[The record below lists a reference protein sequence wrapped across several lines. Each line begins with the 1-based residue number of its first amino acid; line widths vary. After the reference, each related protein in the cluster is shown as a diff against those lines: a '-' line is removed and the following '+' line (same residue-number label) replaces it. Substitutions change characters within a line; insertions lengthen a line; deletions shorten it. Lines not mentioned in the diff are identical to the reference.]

1 MGTVNVK
8 KSPRV
13 KAEAHLNFMGG
24 PGYFLSDPI
33 KQLALAA
40 TSCFFGEP
48 MYYHRDEKS
57 PKVRGGETPSSLSGE
72 QLKALRETLGA
83 MDPQEWRG
91 LSPTDL
97 MVRAIDQALDFDPEK
112 TLQFAVELRN
122 EHHIRTTPQIILVR
136 AAHHEKVRGTT
147 LISTYGRHIVKRA
160 DEPSV
165 GLAYH
170 LAAYGTDKPI
180 PNSLKR
186 LWRGYL
192 SSLPGYQLAKY
203 RMDDHTVK
211 LVDVVNLVHANSEFI
226 EQLMK
231 GKLKNTETW
240 EAIIS
245 KKGSNKESWLESIE
259 HMGHMA
265 LLRNLRNF
273 SQAGVPHKAYLKKLI
288 EGAATGKQL
297 PFRYF
302 SAYKAVGDSSGPVKE
317 AIEEC
322 MEQSMGA
329 LPKFAGR
336 SMFLCDNSRSA
347 WGQTTSSMGT
357 MHVAEIANLTGIIGS
372 HLSEEGYVGVFGDRL
387 TTASVS
393 KKGSIF
399 EQVSKI
405 TESGRVVGGST
416 EHGIWL
422 FWDKAIKEKQ
432 HWDNVFVMSD
442 MQAGHGGLYGVS
454 SVPAEFAWGEG
465 FSNRYIDVAKLV
477 NAYRAKVNPL
487 VNVFLIQVAG
497 YQDTIIPEF
506 YKRTYILGGWSEG
519 IFRFAAQMAGMM
531 QGQ

>member
-8 KSPRV
+8 RSPRV
-13 KAEAHLNFMGG
+13 KAESHLNFMGG
-24 PGYFLSDPI
+24 PGYFLSDPVRT
-33 KQLALAA
+33 LELAA

-48 MYYHRDEKS
+48 MYYHRDKKGKKPERLSDSDLKS
-57 PKVRGGETPSSLSGE
+57 LRSTLE
-72 QLKALRETLGA
+72 AL
-83 MDPQEWRG
+83 DPQEWRS
-91 LSPTDL
+91 LNPTQL
-97 MVRAIDQALDFDPEK
+97 MVKAIDDALDFNPER
-112 TLQFAVELRN
+112 TLMFAKELRTL
-122 EHHIRTTPQIILVR
+122 HHIRTTPQVILVR
-136 AAHHEKVRGTT
+136 AAHHPKVRGTT
-147 LISTYGRHIVKRA
+147 LISTYGPGIVQRP

-170 LAAYGTDKPI
+170 IATYGKDKPI

-186 LWRGYL
+186 TWRKYL
-192 SSLPGYQLAKY
+192 STQNGYALAKY
-203 RMDDHTVK
+203 RMDDHQVK
-211 LVDVVNLVHANSEFI
+211 LVDVVNLVHAKSQGI
-226 EQLMK
+226 DSIGRLMK
-231 GKLKNTETW
+231 GELKNTDTW
-240 EAIIS
+240 ESIIS
-245 KKGSNKESWLESIE
+245 KSGSNKASWGKALEY
-259 HMGHMA
+259 MGHMA
-265 LLRNLRNF
+265 LLRNLRNL
-273 SQAGVPHKAYLKKLI
+273 SQAGVPYQSYLEKLV
-288 EGAATGKQL
+288 EGAADGKQL

-302 SAYKAVGDSSGPVKE
+302 SAYKAVGESTGPVKE

-336 SMFLCDNSRSA
+336 SMFLCDNSGSA

-357 MHVAEIANLTGIIGS
+357 MHVAEIANLTGVIGS
-372 HLSEEGYVGVFGDRL
+372 HLSEEGYVGVFGDDL
-387 TTASVS
+387 ITTFIS

-399 EQVSKI
+399 EQLEKLNDQKD
-405 TESGRVVGGST
+405 EVGGST

-422 FWDKAIKEKQ
+422 FWDKAIKQSQ

-454 SVPAEFAWGEG
+454 GIPAIYRWNTRV
-465 FSNRYIDVAKLV
+465 SMQPYIDVGKLI
-477 NAYRAKVNPL
+477 NAYRAKVNPK

-497 YQDTIIPEF
+497 YHDTILPEF

>member
-1 MGTVNVK
+1 
-8 KSPRV
+8 
-13 KAEAHLNFMGG
+13 
-24 PGYFLSDPI
+24 
-33 KQLALAA
+33 
-40 TSCFFGEP
+40 
-48 MYYHRDEKS
+48 
-57 PKVRGGETPSSLSGE
+57 
-72 QLKALRETLGA
+72 
-83 MDPQEWRG
+83 
-91 LSPTDL
+91 
-97 MVRAIDQALDFDPEK
+97 
-112 TLQFAVELRN
+112 
-122 EHHIRTTPQIILVR
+122 
-136 AAHHEKVRGTT
+136 
-147 LISTYGRHIVKRA
+147 
-160 DEPSV
+160 
-165 GLAYH
+165 
-170 LAAYGTDKPI
+170 
-180 PNSLKR
+180 
-186 LWRGYL
+186 
-192 SSLPGYQLAKY
+192 
-203 RMDDHTVK
+203 VK
-211 LVDVVNLVHANSEFI
+211 LVDVVNLVHANSKGI

-245 KKGSNKESWLESIE
+245 KKGSNKDVWLESIE

-273 SQAGVPHKAYLKKLI
+273 SQAGVPHKAYLNKLV

-336 SMFLCDNSRSA
+336 SMFLCDNSGSA
-347 WGQTTSSMGT
+347 WGQATSSMGT
-357 MHVAEIANLTGIIGS
+357 MHVAEIANLTGVIGS
-372 HLSEEGYVGVFGDRL
+372 HLSEEGYVGVFGDEL
-387 TTASVS
+387 ITASIS
-393 KKGSIF
+393 KKGSVM
-399 EQVSKI
+399 EQLTKI
-405 TESGRVVGGST
+405 TAQGQHHVGGST

-454 SVPAEFAWGEG
+454 SVPSEFAWGG
-465 FSNRYIDVAKLV
+465 SFGTKYIDVAKLV